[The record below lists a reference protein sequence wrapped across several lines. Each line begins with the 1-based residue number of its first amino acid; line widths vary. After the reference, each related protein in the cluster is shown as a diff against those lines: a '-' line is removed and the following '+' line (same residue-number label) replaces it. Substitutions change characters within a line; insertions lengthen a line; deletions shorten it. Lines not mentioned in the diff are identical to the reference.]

1 MVAALNIPVPLAQAL
16 YTRGLRT
23 LEEASAFLAPPP
35 PADPFGLPDMP
46 AAVERLARARD
57 RGEAVLVFADYDCDG
72 VCSAALAVDALRAL
86 GLEVQLHLPRRE
98 EGYGLQAETLPAL
111 ARARGCGVVL
121 TVDNGATAQ
130 EAVAAANRAG
140 IDVVV
145 TDHHRLGPVLPA
157 AIAVV
162 NPRRAPESPWT
173 CLAGVGVV
181 WALAEAL
188 ATRLGRQAP
197 AALDLVAIGTIAD
210 VVPLLG
216 VNRRLVRDG
225 LRAMAGGGVRPGVRA
240 LLTGCG
246 LAAGMA
252 PSARDISHGIA
263 PRLNAPG
270 RLEGP
275 QAAYDLLAATGAAEA
290 EAALAVVEASN
301 LRRRALGAEVLR
313 AAERAL
319 SALAER
325 PRVVVLADAQWPTG
339 LVGPAAATLSERLG
353 VPVLLAGVDARGVC
367 RGSGRAPAGWDL
379 AGALER
385 CAGLLLRHGGHTE
398 AAGFE
403 LRYEHLDA
411 FRSAL
416 CAQACP
422 AEGWRPDGGGPERAD
437 AGPATIPAPARA
449 EVVLDGVLVGLG
461 CDLDVGLA
469 SALERLGPFG
479 TGNPDPRFL
488 LPAATVAEAR
498 RVGGEGRH
506 VRLQLV
512 AGDGHRQAGA
522 RRAGQPAEGLEGS
535 AGDGGEPGGL
545 GSEAA
550 HRGEALTPRHPVA
563 RNHLDRAGAAG
574 GAVDG
579 AVGGDGRDGDRRGHV
594 RGTGRGRVTGIAFGM
609 GTWADGLEKGS
620 PFDLVVQPAVNRYQ
634 GRETLQF
641 VVHDLAPAGGDW
653 LPFLAAAR
661 AGIARRN
668 PDRDALAA
676 VFRRLAALAGGHG
689 QLPPDA
695 ALVAQLAPACLPDA
709 ESAAAAIAILRELG
723 LLTADGRFTPPPS
736 GTRLDLAV
744 SARYRAAEEAKAA
757 MAELAAAVIP
767 AVPGRR
773 SGGTAAP

>member
-16 YTRGLRT
+16 YARGLRT

-46 AAVERLARARD
+46 VAVERLARARD
-57 RGEAVLVFADYDCDG
+57 RGEPVLVFADYDCDG
-72 VCSAALAVDALRAL
+72 VCSAALAMDALRAL

-157 AIAVV
+157 AVAVV
-162 NPRRAPESPWT
+162 NPRRAPESPWA

-188 ATRLGRQAP
+188 ATRLGGQAP

-225 LRAMAGGGVRPGVRA
+225 LRAMAVGGARPGVRA
-240 LLTGCG
+240 LLSGCG
-246 LAAGMA
+246 LAPGMT

-275 QAAYDLLAATGAAEA
+275 QAAYDLLAATGTAEA
-290 EAALAVVEASN
+290 EAALAVVEAAN
-301 LRRRALGAEVLR
+301 LRRRAWGAEVLR

-403 LRYEHLDA
+403 LRHEHLDA
-411 FRSAL
+411 FRTAL
-416 CAQACP
+416 CAQASA
-422 AEGWRPDGGGPERAD
+422 AEGGRPDGGGPERAD
-437 AGPATIPAPARA
+437 AEPAPIPAPARA
-449 EVVLDGVLVGLG
+449 EVVLDGILAGLG

-512 AGDGHRQAGA
+512 AGDGRRQAGA
-522 RRAGQPAEGLEGS
+522 RRAGPPAEGLAGS
-535 AGDGGEPGGL
+535 GGDGGESGGV
-545 GSEAA
+545 GSEPA
-550 HRGEALTPRHPVA
+550 HRGEPLTRRPPAA
-563 RNHLDRAGAAG
+563 RDRLDRAGGAG
-574 GAVDG
+574 
-579 AVGGDGRDGDRRGHV
+579 GGDGGDGGDGDPRGHV
-594 RGTGRGRVTGIAFGM
+594 RGASGGRVTGIAFGM

-653 LPFLAAAR
+653 RPFLAAAR

-695 ALVAQLAPACLPDA
+695 ALVAQLAPACVPDA
-709 ESAAAAIAILRELG
+709 ESAAAALAILRELG

-757 MAELAAAVIP
+757 MAELAAAVTP
-767 AVPGRR
+767 ATPGGR
-773 SGGTAAP
+773 SGGPAAT